1 MLHATYAVSAGLAG
15 DVPKMMAAL
24 CAYRDKVENGLGV
37 GFWVKPRFPKGMPP
51 SARIRPRFRQPCSF
65 GGDQEGLPGW
75 RRMILVPAI
84 AVVFGPP
91 PFGGRELSH
100 GRERRFRSS

>member
-15 DVPKMMAAL
+15 DMPKMMAAL
-24 CAYRDKVENGLGV
+24 CAYRDKVENGLGGRIPGKAEV
-37 GFWVKPRFPKGMPP
+37 SEGNAAVCPHSATFPPAVFFWR
-51 SARIRPRFRQPCSF
+51 
-65 GGDQEGLPGW
+65 DQEGLPGW